1 MLTYSE
7 EFDHENGSSI
17 QFPSDISLTGTIDQ
31 PYFGAAEHEH
41 KWYIG

>member
-7 EFDHENGSSI
+7 ELDHEIGSSI
-17 QFPSDISLTGTIDQ
+17 PSDISLTGTIDQ
-31 PYFGAAEHEH
+31 PYFGAAGYEN